1 MTEEREKKRG
11 KNGKNR
17 EKTDYSGYYVIASS
31 RPPERRPL
39 ERCPLV
45 PIKIFNVEEED
56 EKERKK
62 QDKLKLLP
70 NSGKLRRLKDSQEG
84 KKVENVM
91 RKKGDEE
98 EKD

>member
-1 MTEEREKKRG
+1 M
-11 KNGKNR
+11 
-17 EKTDYSGYYVIASS
+17 
-31 RPPERRPL
+31 
-39 ERCPLV
+39 